1 MSEIFRKEKER
12 RSNALIAMT
21 DTISRRELLKY
32 GTAAAA
38 CAAFGNPCLSQGKLI
53 RPNGVVVVMFDGFDP
68 GYLAESK
75 MPVLGQWKRDGT
87 IQASEGRDAFG
98 YQRQ

>member
-1 MSEIFRKEKER
+1 MSEIFRKKKER

-38 CAAFGNPCLSQGKLI
+38 CAAFGNPS
-53 RPNGVVVVMFDGFDP
+53 F
-68 GYLAESK
+68 
-75 MPVLGQWKRDGT
+75 GQAD
-87 IQASEGRDAFG
+87 
-98 YQRQ
+98 